1 MPLGHFLIDYFRK
14 ILIPRLLDILQ
25 KDLYRNCG
33 VNGIQFVSPTL
44 FYYKLSQNFSPK
56 KKKNYLKKKKML
68 LFFTQKVSKNIF

>member
-1 MPLGHFLIDYFRK
+1 MSLGHFLIDFRK
-14 ILIPRLLDILQ
+14 NLVPRLLDILQ
-25 KDLYRNCG
+25 KDLYCNCR

-56 KKKNYLKKKKML
+56 KKKKIISKKKML